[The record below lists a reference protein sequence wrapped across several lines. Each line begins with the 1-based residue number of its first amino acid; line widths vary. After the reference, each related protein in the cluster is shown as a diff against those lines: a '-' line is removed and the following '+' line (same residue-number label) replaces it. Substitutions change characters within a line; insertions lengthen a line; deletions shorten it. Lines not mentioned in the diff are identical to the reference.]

1 MNAKGIFY
9 VLAFVSDLERSKT
22 FYRDKIGW
30 KLGTD
35 EHGVAGFA
43 FGTGYLVLH
52 TDRRDAKDRRYE
64 GGMHVEVMVEDAAAE
79 HSRLTKLGVKVTP
92 VIDQPWG
99 ERNFNFTDP
108 DGYVWAV
115 GQSMRAS
122 G

>member
-9 VLAFVSDLERSKT
+9 VLAFVSDLDRSKA
-22 FYRDKIGW
+22 FYRDKVGF

-52 TDRRDAKDRRYE
+52 ADNRAAKDRSYR
-64 GGMHVEVMVEDAAAE
+64 GGMNVTVQVEDAAAE
-79 HSRLTKLGVKVTP
+79 HARLKTLGVEVTP
-92 VIDQPWG
+92 LVDQPWG
-99 ERNFNFTDP
+99 ERSFTFKDP

-115 GQSMRAS
+115 GEVL
-122 G
+122 GKG